1 MAALSAAKRAS
12 DARHLSKLMQ
22 IMIKPYRAE
31 GEAIKA
37 AAAAAGQSTQAYI
50 LQAVRA
56 QMGTAED
63 DRVHLSISAASL
75 EPYSLEGE
83 SAGQTAARL
92 LRLGIQAA
100 AKQD

>member
-1 MAALSAAKRAS
+1 MATRAKL
-12 DARHLSKLMQ
+12 DGNARYLAKLKTITLRM
-22 IMIKPYRAE
+22 KPE
-31 GEAIKA
+31 EHESIKA
-37 AAAAAGQSTQAYI
+37 AAEVATSGSVQGYI

-75 EPYSLEGE
+75 EPYRLEGE

-100 AKQD
+100 KQD

>member
-1 MAALSAAKRAS
+1 MAVSEAKRRGNDRYNAKC
-12 DARHLSKLMQ
+12 DYIAVKPLKDEGTQ
-22 IMIKPYRAE
+22 IRE
-31 GEAIKA
+31 
-37 AAAAAGQSTQAYI
+37 AAAAAGMSLQGYI

-75 EPYSLEGE
+75 EPYRLEGE

-92 LRLGIQAA
+92 LQMGIQAA
-100 AKQD
+100 DKQD